1 MSNFGAEH
9 IDLSQVQ
16 FTPELLRL
24 LPVEMVRKYRV
35 LPVYKTG
42 DLVGIATADPSD
54 LNAIDELTHFLNRPL
69 ELFVADKSQLD
80 TFTLRLYGSSAR

>member
-35 LPVYKTG
+35 LPVYKAG
-42 DLVGIATADPSD
+42 VNIAIAMADPSD
-54 LNAIDELTHFLNRPL
+54 LNAVDQLTHFLNSII
-69 ELFVADKSQLD
+69 ELRVADKDQLD
-80 TFTLRLYGSSAR
+80 TFILRLYGSSAR

>member
-35 LPVYKTG
+35 LPVYKAG
-42 DLVGIATADPSD
+42 VNIAIAMADPSD
-54 LNAIDELTHFLNRPL
+54 LNAVDQLAHFLNSII
-69 ELFVADKSQLD
+69 ELRVADKDQLD
-80 TFTLRLYGSSAR
+80 TFILRLYGSSAR